1 MRRVHAIEQASRRR
15 RGGRRDDSANSTQV
29 GSCLAVPPPGIER
42 DPSALLDALSKS
54 CASVAFFA
62 PSQLGAVLEVNE
74 SASLQSLRLI
84 VCCGEAL
91 PPSVVTQ
98 CSTEAPQ
105 ALLANVYGPTEADI
119 TYWEAPPPRGV
130 GCVPPPIQ
138 QVPIGRAVDHVRV
151 VVLNSDKDDVCALGV
166 PGELAFIGDVAF
178 GYLNNVEATAK
189 AFSKAPA
196 KLARNESDRMYRTGD
211 VVRYSGNEL
220 RFLGRQD
227 RQIKL
232 RGLRI
237 ELGEIESKLNQ
248 IQGVK
253 ESVCTTNGTGAAMAL
268 IAYARCSLDGD
279 SLRDQLASSLPKYM
293 VPSQIICVSEFPRT
307 DRGKLDTKKLPS
319 VKCHASE
326 KPSSELEAS
335 LSVIFAEVLGID
347 SVGVDDDFEALG
359 GNSLL
364 AGRATNLIRRRVEGA
379 SRIPGTTL
387 YAHPTIR
394 SLARVITE
402 ERARRV
408 HDAPVPLVPDTTY
421 HARDPTRCVSLL
433 IQIVGVITVLGMRY
447 MDWPAW
453 YVLWYLYL
461 WLPKVYVF
469 ACVPLFLAL
478 TDFGVFLFAWVVQRV
493 LLGNNYRERCKRS
506 TELWS
511 LPHLKWWLVAQI
523 QSIVTQRLERVL
535 HGTRLMNTYYR
546 ALGASI
552 GTDVILEGRL
562 ADPPLATIGDR
573 CTIRAGA
580 EVDGHAMCKGRLVR
594 HSTKIGADSYIDL
607 HAYVAPGTN
616 VPANASVGALST
628 TDKVGSRVTTL
639 NRPQDPFDAMERKRL
654 LNRRTYLGIP
664 IAYILQALPY
674 IPFVYFLEWWFY
686 FLLHE
691 RRGHLQWP
699 KASWLF
705 WFAYPWVWR
714 IGFHEFYFW
723 TVVIY
728 KWVFIGRFSE
738 RRDEKPLRRWLLER
752 LVEAEAFEHCL
763 KPWVS
768 TELLCWRYR
777 FLGCKIGRRVHADF
791 FRCVEFDLV
800 TVEDDVVFGSLVR
813 LAPRAD
819 THLNGSAER
828 IVVRREANVL
838 DHALVLPGC
847 VVGERA
853 VLGTFSLGAA
863 RQVFQ
868 PGSVAT
874 GNKKGQA
881 VVLRKRPELPSGTTP
896 LALLEAEA
904 RRRHKSLRWTLL
916 WNTVN
921 ILVAAILYPLRDVFE
936 VCIISCGYM
945 LYFYLSW
952 DGYYAYLGCLP
963 LLSAV
968 TALLHCVLIVL
979 LKKVI
984 IGKFARGDHAFYSR
998 YHFCWALMMTLLAP
1012 VYPLIEAMHGT
1023 VLAVW
1028 FYRAMG
1034 ASIGHRAC
1042 VHGKALEFDLL
1053 QVADGAS
1060 IGRLCDTTCHTV
1072 ENMVIKLADVS
1083 IGKASDVGARSV
1095 VMPGASLGD
1104 GASLLPHSLVLKGE
1118 AAPAGST
1125 YAGLPAEAVSLDAA
1139 PNADADASAPLLV

>member
-1 MRRVHAIEQASRRR
+1 
-15 RGGRRDDSANSTQV
+15 
-29 GSCLAVPPPGIER
+29 
-42 DPSALLDALSKS
+42 
-54 CASVAFFA
+54 
-62 PSQLGAVLEVNE
+62 
-74 SASLQSLRLI
+74 
-84 VCCGEAL
+84 
-91 PPSVVTQ
+91 
-98 CSTEAPQ
+98 
-105 ALLANVYGPTEADI
+105 
-119 TYWEAPPPRGV
+119 
-130 GCVPPPIQ
+130 
-138 QVPIGRAVDHVRV
+138 
-151 VVLNSDKDDVCALGV
+151 
-166 PGELAFIGDVAF
+166 
-178 GYLNNVEATAK
+178 
-189 AFSKAPA
+189 
-196 KLARNESDRMYRTGD
+196 
-211 VVRYSGNEL
+211 
-220 RFLGRQD
+220 
-227 RQIKL
+227 
-232 RGLRI
+232 
-237 ELGEIESKLNQ
+237 
-248 IQGVK
+248 
-253 ESVCTTNGTGAAMAL
+253 
-268 IAYARCSLDGD
+268 
-279 SLRDQLASSLPKYM
+279 
-293 VPSQIICVSEFPRT
+293 
-307 DRGKLDTKKLPS
+307 
-319 VKCHASE
+319 
-326 KPSSELEAS
+326 
-335 LSVIFAEVLGID
+335 
-347 SVGVDDDFEALG
+347 
-359 GNSLL
+359 
-364 AGRATNLIRRRVEGA
+364 
-379 SRIPGTTL
+379 
-387 YAHPTIR
+387 
-394 SLARVITE
+394 
-402 ERARRV
+402 
-408 HDAPVPLVPDTTY
+408 
-421 HARDPTRCVSLL
+421 
-433 IQIVGVITVLGMRY
+433 
-447 MDWPAW
+447 
-453 YVLWYLYL
+453 
-461 WLPKVYVF
+461 
-469 ACVPLFLAL
+469 
-478 TDFGVFLFAWVVQRV
+478 
-493 LLGNNYRERCKRS
+493 
-506 TELWS
+506 
-511 LPHLKWWLVAQI
+511 
-523 QSIVTQRLERVL
+523 
-535 HGTRLMNTYYR
+535 
-546 ALGASI
+546 
-552 GTDVILEGRL
+552 
-562 ADPPLATIGDR
+562 
-573 CTIRAGA
+573 
-580 EVDGHAMCKGRLVR
+580 MC
-594 HSTKIGADSYIDL
+594 
-607 HAYVAPGTN
+607 
-616 VPANASVGALST
+616 
-628 TDKVGSRVTTL
+628 
-639 NRPQDPFDAMERKRL
+639 
-654 LNRRTYLGIP
+654 
-664 IAYILQALPY
+664 
-674 IPFVYFLEWWFY
+674 
-686 FLLHE
+686 
-691 RRGHLQWP
+691 
-699 KASWLF
+699 
-705 WFAYPWVWR
+705 
-714 IGFHEFYFW
+714 
-723 TVVIY
+723 
-728 KWVFIGRFSE
+728 IGRFSE
-738 RRDEKPLRRWLLER
+738 KRDEKPLRRWLLER

-819 THLNGSAER
+819 AHLNGVSER

-936 VCIISCGYM
+936 VCIIGSGYM

-984 IGKFARGDHAFYSR
+984 IGKFARGDHGFYSR

-1042 VHGKALEFDLL
+1042 VHGKALEYDLL
-1053 QVADGAS
+1053 NVADGAS

-1083 IGKASDVGARSV
+1083 IGRAADVGARSV